1 MIKLY
6 TVENCFHCAD
16 VKRKLKELNID
27 YEEVVCGV
35 EELNFL
41 IPIIATEASSLTM
54 RVIMKDNKVIQLEDL

>member
-27 YEEVVCGV
+27 YEEIVCGL
-35 EELNFL
+35 EELNWL
-41 IPIIATEASSLTM
+41 SSKTNALSM
-54 RVIMKDNKVIQLEDL
+54 PVIMKDDEVIKLEDLQ